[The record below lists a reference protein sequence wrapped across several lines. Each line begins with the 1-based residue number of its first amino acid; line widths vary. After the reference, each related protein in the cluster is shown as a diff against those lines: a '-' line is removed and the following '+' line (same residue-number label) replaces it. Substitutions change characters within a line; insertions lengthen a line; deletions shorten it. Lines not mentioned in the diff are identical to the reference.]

1 MASNPDDLTSLAA
14 AAGGGG
20 GFVGLIMGLFGW
32 SARRNIAQ
40 IDDKLEGLDR
50 KFEAMLSELRRY
62 DVALIGLN
70 KDVGYLSAE
79 KDKLEGRVSGLQNF
93 WKEEFATLKKE
104 IHDALESQRHANH
117 DFKNEIIRS
126 VLEIRERVEK

>member
-1 MASNPDDLTSLAA
+1 MVA

-20 GFVGLIMGLFGW
+20 GLVGLIMGLFGW

-50 KFEAMLSELRRY
+50 KVESLLAELRRY

-79 KDKLEGRVSGLQNF
+79 KDKLEGRVSGLQSF
-93 WKEEFATLKKE
+93 WKQEFDSLKKE
-104 IHDALESQRHANH
+104 IHEALAAQRQANH
-117 DFKNEIIRS
+117 DFKNEVIRS
-126 VLEIRERVEK
+126 VLEIRERFEK

>member
-1 MASNPDDLTSLAA
+1 M
-14 AAGGGG
+14 
-20 GFVGLIMGLFGW
+20 GLIMGLFGW

-50 KFEAMLSELRRY
+50 KVESLLAELRRY

-79 KDKLEGRVSGLQNF
+79 KDKLEGRVSGLQSF
-93 WKEEFATLKKE
+93 WKQEFDSLKKE
-104 IHDALESQRHANH
+104 IHEALAAQRQANH
-117 DFKNEIIRS
+117 DFKNEVIRS
-126 VLEIRERVEK
+126 VLEIRERFEK